1 MLAFVVC
8 PEWPQESGGTARTV
22 RFCQVCHVCYA
33 GVMSNRNPHAYR
45 NPDAFRAHVER
56 ARTSAAGK
64 HARKG
69 TQRLNTRGARI
80 RHAVADS
87 Y

>member
-1 MLAFVVC
+1 
-8 PEWPQESGGTARTV
+8 
-22 RFCQVCHVCYA
+22 
-33 GVMSNRNPHAYR
+33 MSNRNPHAYR